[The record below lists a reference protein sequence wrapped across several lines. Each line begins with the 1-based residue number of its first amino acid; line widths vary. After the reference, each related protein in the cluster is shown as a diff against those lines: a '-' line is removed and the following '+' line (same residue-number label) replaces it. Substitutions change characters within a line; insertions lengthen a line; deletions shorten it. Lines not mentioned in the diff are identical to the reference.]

1 MMKCIQFVLFLF
13 IAAASVSAQEVTIES
28 KPGGWSAS
36 KPTTKKPLAV
46 NVPPS
51 DVDIDIP
58 NTGTK
63 NPDAIAVI
71 FGIEDYKRVSK
82 VPFAARDAEA
92 FKKYAVGVL
101 GVTDDKNHIY
111 YETNDNVTKTEF
123 EKVFA
128 SGGWLSKRVTPKS
141 DVYVYYA
148 GHGAPDA
155 KDKKAYLVPVDADG
169 NYIAQS
175 GYPLDQ
181 LYLELG
187 KLKAKSITVFID
199 ACFSGELVEGKRALP
214 IPVQSPSLSSDKI
227 TVFSA
232 ASGTQTSNFY
242 PEKGHGIFTYYL
254 LKALRGDAAGKDNM
268 ITVGELEEY
277 LNANVSK
284 TAGQLD
290 SEQTP
295 EVKTKD
301 KSRLVVKLKK

>member
-1 MMKCIQFVLFLF
+1 MMNRVSLFLLLLV
-13 IAAASVSAQEVTIES
+13 ASATAFAQEITIES
-28 KPGGWSAS
+28 KLGGWSAS
-36 KPTTKKPLAV
+36 RPTTKRPLAV

-51 DVDIDIP
+51 DVDINIP
-58 NTGTK
+58 NNGVK

-71 FGIEDYKRVSK
+71 FGIEDYKRVSP
-82 VPFAARDAEA
+82 VPFAARDAET

-128 SGGWLSKRVTPKS
+128 SGGWLSKRVNSKS

-187 KLKAKSITVFID
+187 KLKARSVTVFID

-214 IPVQSPSLSSDKI
+214 IPVQSPALSSDKI

-254 LKALRGDAAGKDNM
+254 LKALRGDAAGKDNT
-268 ITVGELEEY
+268 ITVGELAEY
-277 LNANVSK
+277 LGTNVSK